1 MDSGTHTEL
10 ERTVSEHIIV
20 MAPELAKPSGYA
32 HAVVATGGRTV
43 YLAGM
48 TSQLPDG
55 SVGGVDFV
63 EQYDIAARNLVAVL
77 RAAGGSPE
85 HLVSLQIF
93 VTDVAEYRAARAR
106 LREVWHAHFGDH
118 YPAMALLGVRE
129 LFDPAA
135 RVELMGVAVIP

>member
-1 MDSGTHTEL
+1 MIEHT
-10 ERTVSEHIIV
+10 IV

-32 HAVVATGGRTV
+32 HAVVTTGGRTV

-55 SVGGVDFV
+55 SVGGDDFV
-63 EQYDIAARNLVAVL
+63 EQYDIASRNLIAVL
-77 RAAGGSPE
+77 RAAGASPE

-106 LREVWHAHFGDH
+106 LRDVWHAHFGDH

>member
-1 MDSGTHTEL
+1 MTEH
-10 ERTVSEHIIV
+10 VIV

-32 HAVVATGGRTV
+32 HAVVTTGGRTV

-77 RAAGGSPE
+77 RAAGASPE